1 VVSLL
6 QDKKTRRANMEEIVV
21 GRVEKFFSRIG
32 VAAIKITEGELKI
45 GDTIRIKGHTT
56 DFEQKIESM
65 QVEHV
70 PVDKAQKGQDVGIK
84 VKEKVREGDLVYIL
98 KE

>member
-1 VVSLL
+1 
-6 QDKKTRRANMEEIVV
+6 MEEIAV
-21 GRVEKFFSRIG
+21 GKVEKFFSKIG
-32 VAAIKITEGELKI
+32 VAAIRIVEGELKI

-65 QVEHV
+65 QIEHT
-70 PVDKAQKGQDVGIK
+70 PVDKAVKGENVGIK
-84 VKEKVREGDLVYIL
+84 VKEKVREGDTVYLL

>member
-1 VVSLL
+1 
-6 QDKKTRRANMEEIVV
+6 MEEIVV

-65 QVEHV
+65 QVKHV